1 MKRGKN
7 MNNIRKYR
15 IEKGYKLDQLANL
28 VGISI
33 GYMCHLER
41 GSRENPSYTV
51 MKKISKVLN
60 KSISEI
66 FED

>member
-1 MKRGKN
+1 

-15 IEKGYKLDQLANL
+15 IEKGYTLEYFAQLSG
-28 VGISI
+28 VST
-33 GYMCHLER
+33 GYMCHLEKETR
-41 GSRENPSYTV
+41 KNPSYTV
-51 MKKISKVLN
+51 MKKISFALN

>member
-1 MKRGKN
+1 

-15 IEKGYKLDQLANL
+15 IEKGYTLEKFAEL
-28 VGISI
+28 VGVST
-33 GYMCHLER
+33 GYICHLEKGTR
-41 GSRENPSYTV
+41 KNPSYEV
-51 MKKISKVLN
+51 MKKISERFN